1 MAISVGIL
9 NLVLREYEGALALY
23 PLVSDCIR
31 NVKIRIMNLSVQK
44 GHAGLVKKFHVDKV
58 GSITSRNCTDFLPFY
73 QKSKQKSAVKWSVT
87 LVVVVCKI

>member
-31 NVKIRIMNLSVQK
+31 NVKIRIINLSVQK

-58 GSITSRNCTDFLPFY
+58 GSITSQIALISCHFTKNQNKKVSSFE
-73 QKSKQKSAVKWSVT
+73 VKY
-87 LVVVVCKI
+87 LKK

>member
-31 NVKIRIMNLSVQK
+31 NVRIDV
-44 GHAGLVKKFHVDKV
+44 FEY
-58 GSITSRNCTDFLPFY
+58 I
-73 QKSKQKSAVKWSVT
+73 
-87 LVVVVCKI
+87 